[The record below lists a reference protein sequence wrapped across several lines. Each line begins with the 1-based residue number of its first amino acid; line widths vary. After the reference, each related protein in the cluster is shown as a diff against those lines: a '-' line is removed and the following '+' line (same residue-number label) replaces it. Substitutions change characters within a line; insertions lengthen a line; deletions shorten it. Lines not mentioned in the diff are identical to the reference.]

1 MIKSTTKRHNCSRQS
16 SLCISLLLN
25 LCTSRVVMIASF
37 VYGGHSATQISP
49 ESQQRFWLD
58 RLHDVQYSTTT
69 RTTTLTILF
78 LLVCYSVTTYSYIQN
93 SLHILEGYH
102 ITVTWPDTTLCW
114 TPWDINDIKPLCPDA
129 GRDPNSLLCRAT
141 LTGLKFSKAGT
152 NSSTSYFGFRDERR
166 LGPPIEEGKDPPPH
180 TGSPWAYTFSSTW
193 PWWWWHF
200 ETLQR
205 LPRHKTS
212 PTIHRASFVVLTIS
226 CNWNGWFEIPD
237 LASRRSREAHLL
249 RFIVSKSRSSAV
261 GVSYIQRSSTR
272 LDAQIKSHNNTKLI
286 CTKSWQHAKTRLSKE
301 GNELPKFCIF
311 NEFER
316 QPRSSK
322 EGKVAL
328 QKCLYRI

>member
-1 MIKSTTKRHNCSRQS
+1 M
-16 SLCISLLLN
+16 
-25 LCTSRVVMIASF
+25 
-37 VYGGHSATQISP
+37 
-49 ESQQRFWLD
+49 
-58 RLHDVQYSTTT
+58 
-69 RTTTLTILF
+69 LF
-78 LLVCYSVTTYSYIQN
+78 YYYIQN

-114 TPWDINDIKPLCPDA
+114 TPWDIDNISLFAWTRAEIQTVCYAALRLQGWSLARQEPIVAQAALGFAMDAIGTSNWGGQRSTASYWESLGLHVFLYLTMMMMTLRNIAKIASSQDFTDHTSRFLC
-129 GRDPNSLLCRAT
+129 
-141 LTGLKFSKAGT
+141 
-152 NSSTSYFGFRDERR
+152 
-166 LGPPIEEGKDPPPH
+166 
-180 TGSPWAYTFSSTW
+180 GS
-193 PWWWWHF
+193 
-200 ETLQR
+200 Q
-205 LPRHKTS
+205 KK
-212 PTIHRASFVVLTIS
+212 S
-226 CNWNGWFEIPD
+226 CNRNGWFEIPD

-272 LDAQIKSHNNTKLI
+272 LDAQIKSHNNNKLI
-286 CTKSWQHAKTRLSKE
+286 CIKSWQHAKTRLSKE